1 MMTKYQ
7 SSIYFV
13 VFVLLLYSF
22 TSKLSIVGKLTPQ
35 KYVAYIAQNEA
46 KISKKQES
54 NGIVYELKYIP
65 TDLLFLNYMK
75 GRGFTKKEHAAFQK
89 DNHESSTFQFRI
101 STPQNGS
108 IEFLKHPIQNG
119 KSYEERVKYYSFE
132 LQNDIYLTDGDGNKY
147 ACTGYVFERNFGIQ
161 PYGIIHLVFPIDASK
176 KEITVSINDNGIA
189 TNHVQFEFAKKDLQF
204 PKMKYTKQ

>member
-1 MMTKYQ
+1 MARKQTY
-7 SSIYFV
+7 ICLFV
-13 VFVLLLYSF
+13 FGLLYSF
-22 TSKLSIVGKLTPQ
+22 TCKMSLGGKLTPQ
-35 KYVAYIAQNEA
+35 KFVAYVAQNEA
-46 KISKKQES
+46 KISKKQAS
-54 NGIVYELKYIP
+54 NGVVYELKYVP

-75 GRGFTKKEHAAFQK
+75 GNKYTKKEYTTFQK
-89 DNHESSTFQFRI
+89 ENQGTSTFQFRI

-132 LQNDIYLTDGDGNKY
+132 LQKDILLTDSDGNKY

-161 PYGIIHLVFPIDASK
+161 PYGIIHLVFPIDVSK
-176 KEITVSINDNGIA
+176 KQVRVSINDNGIA
-189 TNHVQFEFAKKDLQF
+189 SNQVQFDFAKKDLQF

>member
-1 MMTKYQ
+1 MMSKKQTY
-7 SSIYFV
+7 ICLFV
-13 VFVLLLYSF
+13 FGLLYSF
-22 TSKLSIVGKLTPQ
+22 TSKMSFGGKLTPQ
-35 KYVAYIAQNEA
+35 KFVAYVAQNEA

-54 NGIVYELKYIP
+54 NGVAYELKYVP

-75 GRGFTKKEHAAFQK
+75 GNKYTKKEYTTFQK
-89 DNHESSTFQFRI
+89 ENLGTSTFQFRI

-132 LQNDIYLTDGDGNKY
+132 LQKDIFLTDSDGNKY

-161 PYGIIHLVFPIDASK
+161 PYGIIHLVFPIDVSK
-176 KEITVSINDNGIA
+176 KQVTVSINDNGIA
-189 TNHVQFEFAKKDLQF
+189 TNQLQFEFAKKDLQF